1 MSTKVRQARSDGRTP
16 ESSPARRGGPEWV
29 KYRTG
34 GRSRAPD
41 GERSAPPV
49 ARTGRGPL
57 LDARRTAIRSGL
69 LVGGAFPP
77 TGCLTASAGFGA
89 APQGLAFRGEIE
101 MTRMLAVRP
110 SRRPSAKASSLR
122 AAECLFDFD
131 FPSLLTSLLGR
142 PDGPNN
148 LIQGNKVR
156 HPVTARLSGVFP
168 S

>member
-1 MSTKVRQARSDGRTP
+1 MGAPQKAAQRGRAVRSGSST
-16 ESSPARRGGPEWV
+16 GPEAAAH
-29 KYRTG
+29 
-34 GRSRAPD
+34 SPDAPR
-41 GERSAPPV
+41 GAPP
-49 ARTGRGPL
+49 RGTGRGPL

-77 TGCLTASAGFGA
+77 AGCLTASAGFGA

-148 LIQGNKVR
+148 LIQGNKVP
-156 HPVTARLSGVFP
+156 HPSPARLSEGFL

>member
-1 MSTKVRQARSDGRTP
+1 MGAPQKAAQ
-16 ESSPARRGGPEWV
+16 RGGADRSGSSTGPEAAAH
-29 KYRTG
+29 
-34 GRSRAPD
+34 SPDAPR
-41 GERSAPPV
+41 GAPP
-49 ARTGRGPL
+49 RGTGRGPL
-57 LDARRTAIRSGL
+57 LDARRTALRSGL

-77 TGCLTASAGFGA
+77 AGCLTASAGFGA

-148 LIQGNKVR
+148 LIQGNKVP
-156 HPVTARLSGVFP
+156 HPSPARLSEGFL